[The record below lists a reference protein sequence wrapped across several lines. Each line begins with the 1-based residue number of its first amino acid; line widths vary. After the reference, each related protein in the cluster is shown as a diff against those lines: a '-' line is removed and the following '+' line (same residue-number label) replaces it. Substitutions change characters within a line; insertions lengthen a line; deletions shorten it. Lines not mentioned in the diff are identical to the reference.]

1 MAAIETISRSDV
13 GPNTGTQ
20 GDKLSPFLQKPTIGE
35 RASSRGMP
43 PDSSPAAQKP
53 VLPQGQ
59 RASGK
64 ATLSWRSSQPS
75 CGQRQ
80 LVDMAAQ
87 ITAAYVASHSV
98 TAGMTAKYVTE
109 VHEALVKLAG
119 QPVPV
124 EPRLSLGKKVV
135 LAGGLVMVIGL
146 SALGLM
152 TDLGRWAGNSE
163 QTRSAS
169 ATNEYEE
176 TPSATRSLTPLSGRL
191 QHAVQE
197 SQPAVSTAVV
207 EERSEA
213 SRFEDWDVSCSAGK
227 CSLGQQARHDDGA
240 ATARISLQPGR
251 EADSL
256 SGTMTLPFEVPL
268 QSRITLQ
275 TGAGALD
282 GPLSFRS
289 CSPQGCILPISLN
302 AAQVASLQKG
312 ILLQANATSDE
323 GQTLSFLFS
332 LKGFRAAYERARS
345 ADASQASAP

>member
-124 EPRLSLGKKVV
+124 EPRLSLVRKLALTGSVV
-135 LAGGLVMVIGL
+135 LAIGL

-152 TDLGRWAGNSE
+152 TDSGRWAGNSG
-163 QTRSAS
+163 QMQLAP
-169 ATNEYEE
+169 ATNEDEE
-176 TPSATRSLTPLSGRL
+176 ALSATRALTPLSGRL
-191 QHAVQE
+191 EQAVQD

-207 EERSEA
+207 EERSEPL
-213 SRFEDWDVSCSAGK
+213 RFGDWDVSCSAGK
-227 CSLGQQARHDDGA
+227 CSLGQQAGHDDGP
-240 ATARISLQPGR
+240 ATAGISFQIGP
-251 EADSL
+251 EAGSL
-256 SGTMTLPFEVPL
+256 TGTMTLPFEVPL

-275 TGAGALD
+275 TGAGALE
-282 GPLSFRS
+282 GPLSFRG
-289 CSPQGCILPISLN
+289 CSPQGCILPVSLS
-302 AAQVASLQKG
+302 AAQVASLGKG
-312 ILLQANATSDE
+312 ILLQANATSNE
-323 GQTLSFLFS
+323 GRTLSFLFS
-332 LKGFRAAYERARS
+332 LKGFRAAYERVQL
-345 ADASQASAP
+345 ADASPASAP